1 MSKPSKK
8 MDCYGSKVVV
18 FAARQ
23 QDVGWG
29 DLKKVFFVCMFFPPR
44 RVISRIK
51 NAKTKCQSGE
61 SGPQNCM
68 QDDPS
73 CRFKSTGAIGL
84 DKN

>member
-8 MDCYGSKVVV
+8 MDCYDSKVVV

-29 DLKKVFFVCMFFPPR
+29 GLKKVLFLVYVFSPR
-44 RVISRIK
+44 REISRMK
-51 NAKTKCQSGE
+51 NARKKCQPGE